1 MSETIYLGVDPG
13 SSSGAMAI
21 IGASG
26 QLRSTYD
33 WHFKDLLKNAET
45 LESIKAHADK
55 MGIHIQCAIENV
67 HAFPQQGLSST
78 FKFGESFGQQKQ
90 ALTCTRIGFDLITP
104 GTWQRGLGISKK
116 KNENSAEWK
125 RRLAALA
132 KQLHP
137 ELKFQQRKA
146 DAVLIAHYLW
156 DRDARRKE

>member
-1 MSETIYLGVDPG
+1 MSDVIFLGVDPG

-21 IGASG
+21 IGRSG
-26 QLRSTYD
+26 ELRSTYD

-45 LESIKAHADK
+45 LESIKKHADDL
-55 MGIHIQCAIENV
+55 GIHIQCAVENV

-90 ALTCTRIGFDLITP
+90 ALTCVRIGFDLITP
-104 GTWQRGLGISKK
+104 GTWQRGLGIKK
-116 KNENSAEWK
+116 GENESHAAWK

-137 ELKFQQRKA
+137 ELSFQQRKA

-156 DRDARRKE
+156 DRHARRKK